1 MVDERTAAGPDPR
14 PHDGVSQNLEAEP
27 SILAEVVTRLRP
39 EWRILVGVPVAF
51 VLLGVVVAL
60 LIPRTYVATTTFA
73 PEQRSGTNLPSGLG
87 ALAGQFGVAL
97 PSEASTSPRFY
108 AELVKSRTLLEGVLL
123 SQVPVPGGSQGDST
137 RLLDLLDRGGNSPAD
152 SLFRGVRRLTDLVY
166 VNVGSRT
173 NIIGLSVEARDPAV
187 AATVANRFVT
197 LVEQFNLTARRSQA
211 RQRRIFVEGQ
221 MALGEE
227 ALRAA
232 ERQLEQFYEANRS
245 YRQSPQLMSVEG
257 RLQRQIQVR
266 QEVYLT
272 LRRDYESSRI
282 DEVNDVPAIT
292 IIDSATPPT
301 RKSKPR
307 RTLIVLG
314 FLLGGGMLAS
324 ARPRISLR
332 EVRAGCGI
340 LMTPARAPGTR
351 EDDGLGRTSRIS
363 VDSPFARS
371 DRAGA
376 VLTAGEVAA
385 FFLGLTT
392 WVEVQI
398 LGRMFIGELGLAV
411 CALALPVLWSRL
423 RRADERRLLTWFVVL
438 FGVYLVGLIL
448 TDLYRGTAFTD
459 YARGWARALFLFTN
473 TIGLIVIGYG
483 RPRQLLAW
491 LAGQAVSGLI
501 PVALRV
507 CSVLHDRLEIRPGA
521 AGDCRSCSS

>member
-14 PHDGVSQNLEAEP
+14 PNDGVSQHAGAEP

-39 EWRILVGVPVAF
+39 EWRMLVGVPVAF
-51 VLLGVVVAL
+51 LLLGVVVAL

-73 PEQRSGTNLPSGLG
+73 PEQQSGTNLPSGLG

-137 RLLDLLDRGGNSPAD
+137 RLIDLLDRGGTSRAD
-152 SLFRGVRRLTDLVY
+152 SLFRGVRRLTDRVH
-166 VNVGSRT
+166 VNVDTRT
-173 NIIGLSVEARDPAV
+173 NIISLSVEARDPAV

-197 LVEQFNLTARRSQA
+197 LVEQFNSTARRSQA

-232 ERQLEQFYEANRS
+232 ERQLEQFHEANRS

-272 LRRDYESSRI
+272 LRRDYESARI

-301 RKSKPR
+301 RKSKPK

-314 FLLGGGMLAS
+314 FLLGGGMLGLLA
-324 ARPRISLR
+324 AYLAP
-332 EVRAGCGI
+332 EVRALG
-340 LMTPARAPGTR
+340 TTVPAR
-351 EDDGLGRTSRIS
+351 SRHE
-363 VDSPFARS
+363 
-371 DRAGA
+371 G
-376 VLTAGEVAA
+376 G
-385 FFLGLTT
+385 
-392 WVEVQI
+392 
-398 LGRMFIGELGLAV
+398 
-411 CALALPVLWSRL
+411 
-423 RRADERRLLTWFVVL
+423 
-438 FGVYLVGLIL
+438 
-448 TDLYRGTAFTD
+448 
-459 YARGWARALFLFTN
+459 
-473 TIGLIVIGYG
+473 
-483 RPRQLLAW
+483 
-491 LAGQAVSGLI
+491 
-501 PVALRV
+501 
-507 CSVLHDRLEIRPGA
+507 
-521 AGDCRSCSS
+521 